1 MSVFRV
7 EKTKNYTVMS
17 NYHLKDTSLSYKA
30 RGILSTILSL
40 LDNWDYTLIGLA
52 AISKDGVASV
62 RADINELEA
71 ARYIVRI
78 QSRDS
83 KGLFDKNVY
92 NVYEIPHKEPK
103 PLENKDIQPLC
114 KNHTTEVSP
123 SCDFPITDNPSTGN
137 PLSENS
143 TQLNINI
150 SNTDKSNTD
159 KSNTEVSNTQSI
171 LSYPDRIDMI
181 EKYTELIKQNIDY
194 AALTSYKNQSDKE
207 RVDEIVSI
215 MAETVAFSNK
225 SIYINGNI
233 IPSEVVKS
241 RLLKLDFEDIQYV
254 LIALS
259 HCTSKIGNIKAYLLA
274 TLYNAK
280 STRANY
286 YSTEIQRDLFGSKS
300 T

>member
-40 LDNWDYTLIGLA
+40 PDNWDYTLTGLA
-52 AISKDGVASV
+52 VISKDGVASV
-62 RADINELEA
+62 RAGINELEA
-71 ARYIVRI
+71 AGYIVRM

-92 NVYEIPHKEPK
+92 NVYEIPQKEPK
-103 PLENKDIQPLC
+103 LSENKDIQPLC
-114 KNHTTEVSP
+114 ENHTTEVSP

-150 SNTDKSNTD
+150 SNTDKSNT
-159 KSNTEVSNTQSI
+159 EVSNNQSI
-171 LSYPDRIDMI
+171 LSYPDGIDMI

-194 AALTSYKNQSDKE
+194 AALTSHENQSDKE

-215 MAETVAFSNK
+215 MAETVAFKKKPVFIDGSP
-225 SIYINGNI
+225 
-233 IPSEVVKS
+233 IPAEVVKN

-259 HCTSKIGNIKAYLLA
+259 RCTSKIGNIKAYLLA

-286 YSTEIQRDLFGSKS
+286 YSTEIQRNLFGAKS